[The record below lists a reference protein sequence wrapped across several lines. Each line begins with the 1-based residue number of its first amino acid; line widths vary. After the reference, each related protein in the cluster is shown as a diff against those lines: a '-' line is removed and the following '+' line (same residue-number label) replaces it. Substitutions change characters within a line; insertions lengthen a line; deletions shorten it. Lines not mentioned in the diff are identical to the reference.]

1 MPATTFDAIGSVRS
15 IGSFQVTQSLSTQR
29 ETTLGNGKSFRRR
42 AAATQRRRVQ
52 PPRSQSE
59 LIADVM
65 RQPALR
71 YSSAPGKIAGRQIG
85 TSNDYAIVRDSLAY
99 GGPEQQGLLDA
110 VQYYHESGLADNMMM
125 SRSLSDAQSRS
136 SSALCGQSH
145 IVSTRSRH
153 DLGFE
158 SSSRSSSC
166 STPGQSSGPLLV
178 PNDRGHAMS
187 TRDRA
192 PPPSW
197 AMGLLAPTDEYT
209 AEARQARSPSASS
222 PEDLDLRSRR
232 SKRLT
237 MPASGSPVAN
247 ARGSWNALR
256 KAVRPV
262 ASRRVME
269 RVSVGKGDGLAQPS
283 LTHSK
288 GPRRSTAVARKSLV
302 LRWAYDA
309 EAELAAFE
317 AAPDDVTEGQMEE
330 LTERLAAA
338 LRARVLP
345 PGPLLRAQRAHKRA
359 EAWLTKLRPPPLIAA
374 QEFDMLRDLTKAVAN
389 LRLKGAIGS
398 NRSSNENA
406 LRQTFNEL
414 DVDNSGA
421 LDHQEVARLADK
433 LGRPM
438 DEETMAKAI
447 KLMDADGDGVV
458 DFPEFLAWWRLGLR
472 EDSGLVRSRP
482 GSANSVSRSA
492 GSWAGTSSR
501 PNSAAPA

>member
-1 MPATTFDAIGSVRS
+1 
-15 IGSFQVTQSLSTQR
+15 
-29 ETTLGNGKSFRRR
+29 
-42 AAATQRRRVQ
+42 
-52 PPRSQSE
+52 
-59 LIADVM
+59 
-65 RQPALR
+65 
-71 YSSAPGKIAGRQIG
+71 
-85 TSNDYAIVRDSLAY
+85 
-99 GGPEQQGLLDA
+99 
-110 VQYYHESGLADNMMM
+110 
-125 SRSLSDAQSRS
+125 
-136 SSALCGQSH
+136 
-145 IVSTRSRH
+145 
-153 DLGFE
+153 
-158 SSSRSSSC
+158 
-166 STPGQSSGPLLV
+166 
-178 PNDRGHAMS
+178 
-187 TRDRA
+187 
-192 PPPSW
+192 
-197 AMGLLAPTDEYT
+197 
-209 AEARQARSPSASS
+209 
-222 PEDLDLRSRR
+222 
-232 SKRLT
+232 
-237 MPASGSPVAN
+237 
-247 ARGSWNALR
+247 
-256 KAVRPV
+256 
-262 ASRRVME
+262 
-269 RVSVGKGDGLAQPS
+269 
-283 LTHSK
+283 
-288 GPRRSTAVARKSLV
+288 VARKSLV

>member
-1 MPATTFDAIGSVRS
+1 
-15 IGSFQVTQSLSTQR
+15 
-29 ETTLGNGKSFRRR
+29 
-42 AAATQRRRVQ
+42 
-52 PPRSQSE
+52 
-59 LIADVM
+59 
-65 RQPALR
+65 
-71 YSSAPGKIAGRQIG
+71 
-85 TSNDYAIVRDSLAY
+85 
-99 GGPEQQGLLDA
+99 
-110 VQYYHESGLADNMMM
+110 
-125 SRSLSDAQSRS
+125 
-136 SSALCGQSH
+136 
-145 IVSTRSRH
+145 
-153 DLGFE
+153 
-158 SSSRSSSC
+158 
-166 STPGQSSGPLLV
+166 
-178 PNDRGHAMS
+178 MS

-192 PPPSW
+192 PLPSW
-197 AMGLLAPTDEYT
+197 AKGLLAPTDEYT
-209 AEARQARSPSASS
+209 AAARQARQKGSPSAPS
-222 PEDLDLRSRR
+222 PGDLDLRSRR

-247 ARGSWNALR
+247 ARGSWDVLR

-309 EAELAAFE
+309 EVELMALE
-317 AAPDDVTEGQMEE
+317 AAPHDVTEGQMEE
-330 LTERLAAA
+330 LTERLAGA

-345 PGPLLRAQRAHKRA
+345 PGPLLRAQRAHRRA
-359 EAWLTKLRPPPLIAA
+359 EAWLAELRPPPLIAA

-414 DVDNSGA
+414 DVDNSGT
-421 LDHQEVARLADK
+421 LDHQEVVLLADK

-447 KLMDADGDGVV
+447 KLMDQDGDGVV

-472 EDSGLVRSRP
+472 ENSGLAQSRP
-482 GSANSVSRSA
+482 SSANSVSSA
-492 GSWAGTSSR
+492 SWAGISSR
-501 PNSAAPA
+501 PNSAAPV